1 MSGQRKPGDVVPLKT
16 KIRPGIAW
24 PELTQGG
31 SPKKGSMMNT
41 RKAIAELGLDVGYD
55 VFLGRYTVQGSDMQA
70 FVGEVN
76 DKVARKLRELSFQKF
91 GYEPGAE
98 AAREGLM
105 RACEEHMHDSVR
117 DYLDGLEW
125 DRVERLDTWLTTY
138 LGVDDT
144 PLHRAWGTIFLTA
157 AVRRV
162 YDPGCKFDHVL
173 VLEGPEG
180 ADKSTTVQVLACG
193 HAGDRPEYFSDSG
206 ILHKTEKE
214 QQELTK
220 GVWFYE
226 IAELAGM
233 RTADQHA
240 VKAFITRQEERA
252 RPAYGYFKENQPRV
266 AVFIGTFNT
275 DADTGDLVE
284 YLNPGDRRRWW
295 PVRVGKIDIPA
306 LVHDRDQLLAEAK
319 VNHELEASLKLA
331 SSLWDDAAVEQKQ
344 REVSNPL
351 ADRLSTLY
359 SELTANPPP
368 FAHGN
373 GVPLARG
380 RDYMVSDREV
390 WVSAKVVIE
399 RLPPN
404 LTTDGRKVATAM
416 RKNGWRAVN
425 DRRTGDQTRG
435 YVRNI

>member
-1 MSGQRKPGDVVPLKT
+1 
-16 KIRPGIAW
+16 
-24 PELTQGG
+24 
-31 SPKKGSMMNT
+31 MMNV
-41 RKAIAELGLDVGYD
+41 RKAIVELGLEVSYD

-76 DKVARKLRELSFQKF
+76 DKVARKFRELSFLELR
-91 GYEPGAE
+91 YEPGAE

-105 RACEEHMHDSVR
+105 RACEEHMYDSVR
-117 DYLDGLEW
+117 NYLDGLEW

-144 PLHRAWGTIFLTA
+144 PLHRAWGTIVLTA
-157 AVRRV
+157 AVRRI

-233 RTADQHA
+233 KTADQHA

-252 RPAYGYFKENQPRV
+252 RPAYGYFKENQPRI

-275 DADTGDLVE
+275 DADTGELVE

-306 LVHDRDQLLAEAK
+306 LVRDRDQLLAEAK
-319 VNHELEASLKLA
+319 VNHALEASLKLDP
-331 SSLWDDAAVEQKQ
+331 SLWDDAAVEQKE
-344 REVSNPL
+344 REVSSPL
-351 ADRLSTLY
+351 ADRLSTLH

-368 FAHGN
+368 FALGT
-373 GVPLARG
+373 GVPLVRG
-380 RDYMVSDREV
+380 PDYMVSDREV

-399 RLPPN
+399 RLPAN
-404 LTTDGRKVATAM
+404 LTTDGRKVAAAM